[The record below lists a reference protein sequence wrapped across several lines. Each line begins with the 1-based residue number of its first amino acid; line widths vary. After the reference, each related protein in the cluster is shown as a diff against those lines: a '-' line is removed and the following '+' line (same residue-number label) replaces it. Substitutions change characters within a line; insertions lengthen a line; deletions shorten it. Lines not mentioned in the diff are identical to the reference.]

1 MKLEE
6 RHERKDGLG
15 QLAQQRGIRESV
27 LRSAGIHRSDSD
39 RRRGWWVLPYK
50 HRSGEWKLRYR
61 NPITT
66 GRPKYLDDPGAQ
78 PHLYNP
84 GLLGPGEDEVWFCE
98 GEFDTLCLIEH
109 GYKAIGVHG
118 VEFVPGEGES
128 ETRRGWHMSWKLL
141 FEGTRC
147 IVMFDN
153 DEAGIRG
160 GRRLANVLGG
170 EVFDEWDPRFTD
182 VNDWHVGDRSG
193 LAVVLRD
200 FSGRVSG
207 RGRMD

>member
-1 MKLEE
+1 MKLEVNDARRDAE
-6 RHERKDGLG
+6 TIG
-15 QLAQQRGIRESV
+15 QLRGIDPEI
-27 LRSAGIHRSDSD
+27 LHSAGIRYSIDGD
-39 RRRGWWVLPYK
+39 RRGWILLPY
-50 HRSGEWKLRYR
+50 RNRTGDWKTRFR
-61 NPITT
+61 NPDPN
-66 GRPKYLDDPGAQ
+66 GRPKYLDSRGAD

-193 LAVVLRD
+193 LAVVLGD

-207 RGRMD
+207 RSGMG